1 MNKKNI
7 EHDIRG
13 QICPA
18 NLLIALKS
26 MNTHRE
32 ELRLGQVRLLFRT
45 DSRDA
50 TLTIPDAAA
59 NMGYAVSVTKEPDGY
74 VISVESTE

>member
-1 MNKKNI
+1 MEKKII

-18 NLLIALKS
+18 NLLMALKS
-26 MNTHRE
+26 INMHKE
-32 ELRLGQVRLLFRT
+32 GLKLGTVGLLFRT

-59 NMGYAVSVTKEPDGY
+59 NMGYVVSVTKQNGGY
-74 VISVESTE
+74 IISIDSAD

>member
-1 MNKKNI
+1 MEKKII

-18 NLLIALKS
+18 NLLMALKS
-26 MNTHRE
+26 INSNRE
-32 ELRLGQVRLLFRT
+32 GLKQGAVALVFRT

-59 NMGYAVSVTKEPDGY
+59 NMGYAVSVTKLDSGY
-74 VISVESTE
+74 TITIEAAE

>member
-1 MNKKNI
+1 MEKKI
-7 EHDIRG
+7 VEHDIRG

-26 MNTHRE
+26 INAHRE
-32 ELRLGQVRLLFRT
+32 ELKQGAVALVFRT

-59 NMGYAVSVTKEPDGY
+59 NMGYSVTVAKQDNGY
-74 VISVESTE
+74 AITVESAQ